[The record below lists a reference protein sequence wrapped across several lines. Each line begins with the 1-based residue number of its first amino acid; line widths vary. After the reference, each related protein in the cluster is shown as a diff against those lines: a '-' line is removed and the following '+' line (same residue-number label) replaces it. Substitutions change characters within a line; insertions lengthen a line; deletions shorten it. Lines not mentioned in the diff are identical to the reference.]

1 MHRRTLLNQAATIP
15 LLASPLSFPQLAA
28 KAASAPTVMS
38 WRRVQPGD
46 PAWPSEADWARLNSA
61 VGNRL
66 IKVQSPLAACSD
78 AADSAAC
85 RETLKN
91 LRNPFYVGDLPG
103 ATQSSGWLDAWMP
116 APSAYAVAAE
126 SAADVAAAVNFARER
141 KLRLVIKGGGHS
153 FQGTSCAP
161 DSLLIWTRRMNRIV
175 LHDAFVPQGCAGHV
189 APKPAV
195 EVGAGAIW
203 LHVYEAVT
211 GKAGRFVRG
220 GGCTTVGVAGLVQSG
235 GFGNFSKQFGTAAGS
250 LLEAEVVT
258 ADGQVRVANAC
269 RDPDLFWGIK
279 GGGGGTFGVITNL
292 VLKTFELPEAFG
304 SAQLTV
310 KAISDEA
317 FRRLIG
323 QFIDFYRDRLLNPH
337 WDGTFQVRHD
347 NTLAVSMISQGLDP
361 LPAGAE
367 WHPFLEW
374 PASGWDKLAAGR
386 VWRPFLDWIAA
397 SAQDYHLAAPPTIAS
412 MPARDF
418 WNADF
423 YRAHAPGA
431 IVADDRPG
439 AMRGDYWWVGDGPD
453 IGAFWHGFQSTWL
466 SVSLLEADQAERLAD
481 ALFVASRYWSVEL
494 QPSKGLAGA
503 PPDALAAARDTAT
516 NPAALDAFALA
527 IVAGNGPPPYPDIE
541 GHVPDLARARRNA
554 NAIGRATAE
563 LRKLVPNPGSY
574 VSESDFFEEDWQH
587 AFWGD
592 NYPRLRAA
600 KATYDPDGLFFVH
613 HGVGSEDWSADGF
626 TRLAKR

>member
-1 MHRRTLLNQAATIP
+1 MHRRTLLKQAATIP
-15 LLASPLSFPQLAA
+15 LLASPLSFPQSTA
-28 KAASAPTVMS
+28 KAAGAPTVMS
-38 WRRVQPGD
+38 WGRVRPGD
-46 PAWPSEADWARLNSA
+46 PAWPSEADWARLNQA
-61 VGNRL
+61 VGSRL

-78 AADSAAC
+78 AADNAAC

-91 LRNPFYVGDLPG
+91 LRNPFYVGDQPG
-103 ATQSSGWLDAWMP
+103 ATQSSGWLDAWMS

-126 SAADVAAAVNFARER
+126 SAADVVAAVNFARER
-141 KLRLVIKGGGHS
+141 NLRLVIKGGGHS

-175 LHDAFVPQGCAGHV
+175 LHDAFVPQGCADQI
-189 APKPAV
+189 APLPAV
-195 EVGAGAIW
+195 EIGAGAIW

-211 GKAGRFVRG
+211 GEAGRFVRG
-220 GGCTTVGVAGLVQSG
+220 GGCTTVGVAGLIQSG
-235 GFGNFSKQFGTAAGS
+235 GFGNFSKNFGTAAGS
-250 LLEAEVVT
+250 LLEAEIVT

-279 GGGGGTFGVITNL
+279 GGGGGTFGVVTKL
-292 VLKTFELPEAFG
+292 VLKTYELPEAFG

-310 KAISDEA
+310 KAVSDEA

-323 QFIDFYRDRLLNPH
+323 QFLDFYRDQLLNPH
-337 WDGTFQVRHD
+337 WEGVFQLRHD

-361 LPAGAE
+361 LPAGAA
-367 WHPFLEW
+367 WHPLLEW
-374 PASGWDKLAAGR
+374 PASGWDKLVAGR

-397 SAQDYHLAAPPTIAS
+397 SPQDYHLAAPPTIAS
-412 MPARDF
+412 LPARDF

-423 YRAHAPGA
+423 HRAHAPAA

-439 AMRGDYWWVGDGPD
+439 AVRGDYWWVGDGPD
-453 IGAFWHGFQSTWL
+453 NGAFWHGFQSTWL
-466 SVSLLEADQAERLAD
+466 SASLLEADQAEQLAD
-481 ALFVASRYWSVEL
+481 ALFAASRYWSIEL

-503 PPDALAAARDTAT
+503 PTEALAAARDTAT
-516 NPAALDAFALA
+516 NPAVLDAFALA
-527 IVAGNGPPPYPDIE
+527 IVGGTGPPAYPEIA
-541 GHVPDLARARRNA
+541 GHAPDLARARRDA
-554 NAIGRATAE
+554 NAIARATAE

-574 VSESDFFEEDWQH
+574 VSESDFFEKDWQH

-592 NYPRLRAA
+592 NYPRLLAVKA
-600 KATYDPDGLFFVH
+600 KYDPNGLFFVH

-626 TRLAKR
+626 TRLAEH